1 MAKKK
6 YEVVIEKVYVSRQF
20 IEVDVEDEIKDNPKR
35 YSTWY
40 EGAIVAD
47 IAEKRGLFDESE
59 DFNHLHTY
67 VVNVNDENGEPIYE
81 D

>member
-59 DFNHLHTY
+59 DFVHENTC
-67 VVNVNDENGEPIYE
+67 VRTVNGEDGWPIYE

>member
-6 YEVVIEKVYVSRQF
+6 YEVVIEKVYVSRQI
-20 IEVDVEDEIKDNPKR
+20 IEVDVEAENKEGIKMDMK
-35 YSTWY
+35 WK
-40 EGAIVAD
+40 EGLIVANV
-47 IAEKRGLFDESE
+47 AEERGLFDESE

>member
-35 YSTWY
+35 YSGWT
-40 EGAIVAD
+40 EGMIVAEV
-47 IAEKRGLFDESE
+47 AEQRGLFDESE
-59 DFNHLHTY
+59 DFNHENTY
-67 VVNVNDENGEPIYE
+67 VRTISGEDGWPIY
-81 D
+81 DD

>member
-6 YEVVIEKVYVSRQF
+6 YEVVIEKVYVSRQT

-47 IAEKRGLFDESE
+47 IAEQRGLFDESE
-59 DFNHLHTY
+59 DFVHENTHVIT
-67 VVNVNDENGEPIYE
+67 VNGEDGWPIFE

>member
-59 DFNHLHTY
+59 DFNHENTY
-67 VVNVNDENGEPIYE
+67 VRTISGEDGWPIY
-81 D
+81 DD